1 MARTGL
7 WLVKKVVAI
16 CFGQNLTFASILDPK
31 ETSTDD
37 VQIDIK
43 EEHPA
48 EDSSDD
54 KKPLLL
60 DDSNN

>member
-1 MARTGL
+1 M
-7 WLVKKVVAI
+7 
-16 CFGQNLTFASILDPK
+16 TFASILDPK